1 MKVTPSL
8 HNNKSALADIR
19 DGLQATYRNPVVFD
33 SPIITF
39 ISSIFNAGS
48 FVTAFPFIVKRVY
61 DGDAL
66 MLAIPIMIFF
76 AGAALS
82 NMLLLRFMPLKFPG
96 KVFLVMQLS
105 RVFVVFLMW
114 IEPEFWLLVVATVGW
129 GLNMGVTTN
138 LARGLFRRGEIE
150 FTGRVMAVFI

>member
-1 MKVTPSL
+1 
-8 HNNKSALADIR
+8 
-19 DGLQATYRNPVVFD
+19 
-33 SPIITF
+33 
-39 ISSIFNAGS
+39 
-48 FVTAFPFIVKRVY
+48 
-61 DGDAL
+61 
-66 MLAIPIMIFF
+66 MLAILMAIFF

-114 IEPEFWLLVVATVGW
+114 IGPEFWMLVVATVGW

-138 LARGLFRRGEIE
+138 LARGNG
-150 FTGRVMAVFI
+150 